1 MRILAI
7 TPRVLHPANTG
18 GRIRSLRLFEQLAKR
33 HHLTLIC
40 LRVQGDSDANVD
52 AMRGCCT
59 TLDTIDWDEAKP
71 FTARFYAELASYVCH
86 PLPYTVLKYRSEAMA
101 RRIRERLGKGEHDLL
116 LCDFLQLSINCLDI
130 PFRPKVLFQHNVEVE
145 IRQGLAA
152 RAVNPVARIYLTQ
165 DAAKLRRYEARAA
178 AAFDHCVMVSEDD
191 CRTMTRLY
199 GVTHVSAVPAAVDS
213 DAFHPISI
221 ERVDPTCVFL
231 GSMDM
236 LANQDAVLF
245 FAHHVLP
252 LVRREV
258 RVTFSVVGRNPPPRI
273 AHLATEVAD
282 VIVTGTVDD
291 VRPYLARARMLVVPL
306 RIGGG
311 TRIKIF
317 EAMAMA
323 VPVVATR
330 LGAAGLPVT
339 DGRDIVLADTPEEFA
354 AGVVRLVRDARFR
367 AQLGEA
373 GRHLVESD
381 YTWAKAGDQ
390 LSRTCEEVL
399 ARARSAPRDH
409 GESRRFVPP
418 SPARR
423 SG

>member
-18 GRIRSLRLFEQLAKR
+18 GRIRSLRLFEQLASR
-33 HHLTLIC
+33 HRLTLIC
-40 LRVQGDSDANVD
+40 LRVPGDTDADVE
-52 AMRGCCT
+52 AMRVCCT
-59 TLDTIDWDEAKP
+59 TLETIDWDEVKP
-71 FTARFYAELASYVCH
+71 FTTRFYGELASGLCH

-101 RRIRERLGKGEHDLL
+101 RRIRERLGSGEHDLL
-116 LCDFLQLSINCLDI
+116 VCDFVQLSINCLDI

-145 IRQGLAA
+145 IRQGLSAHAGNPLA
-152 RAVNPVARIYLTQ
+152 RAYLAQ

-191 CRTMTRLY
+191 CRRMTRLY
-199 GVTHVSAVPAAVDS
+199 GVTHVSAIPPAVDS
-213 DAFHPISI
+213 DAFRPIPI
-221 ERVDPTCVFL
+221 ERVEPTCMFL

-245 FAHHVLP
+245 FARQVLP
-252 LVRREV
+252 LIRRDV

-273 AHLATEVAD
+273 ARIAIEVPDA
-282 VIVTGTVDD
+282 IVTGTVHD
-291 VRPYLARARMLVVPL
+291 VRPYLGRARMLVVPL

-311 TRIKIF
+311 TRLKIF
-317 EAMAMA
+317 EAMAMG

-339 DGRDIVLADTPEEFA
+339 DGRDIVLADTPEDFA
-354 AGVVRLVRDARFR
+354 AAVVRLVRDDAFR
-367 AQLGEA
+367 RRLGEA

-381 YTWAKAGDQ
+381 YTWAKAGERF
-390 LSRTCEEVL
+390 SRTCEEVI
-399 ARARSAPRDH
+399 ARGRLH
-409 GESRRFVPP
+409 G
-418 SPARR
+418 
-423 SG
+423 